1 MNTFNRN
8 GNRWTVNELLSLQ
21 REYELLEW
29 TIQQIAVK
37 HQRTE
42 AAILFK
48 LESEGFITS
57 WNNARGFDMNSYKGT
72 FEDDNVS
79 ENYVSNEE
87 YEDCDNESEYSQ
99 DDDVTFDGVTS
110 DGVTFDGVTSDG
122 VTSDGVTF
130 DGVTSDGVT
139 SNGVTSDVEKLSER
153 IWSLETQ
160 VTDIKEVVQQ
170 YFNSMISSNNKKRKP
185 LRKQNAQK

>member
-42 AAILFK
+42 RAILFK
-48 LESEGFITS
+48 LGSEGFVTS
-57 WNNARGFDMNSYKGT
+57 WNNARGFDMESYKAS
-72 FEDDNVS
+72 FEDDSVS

-87 YEDCDNESEYSQ
+87 DEDCEEDLCDNNSDYDDVDEDT
-99 DDDVTFDGVTS
+99 DDDTDDTS
-110 DGVTFDGVTSDG
+110 E
-122 VTSDGVTF
+122 
-130 DGVTSDGVT
+130 
-139 SNGVTSDVEKLSER
+139 VERLSER
-153 IWSLETQ
+153 IWSLETA
-160 VTDIKEVVQQ
+160 VTDIKDIVQQ
-170 YFNSMISSNNKKRKP
+170 MFNSIVSNNNRKLTP
-185 LRKQNAQK
+185 LRKPQAEEH

>member
-79 ENYVSNEE
+79 ENYDSNEE

-99 DDDVTFDGVTS
+99 DDDVTFD
-110 DGVTFDGVTSDG
+110 DVTFDD
-122 VTSDGVTF
+122 
-130 DGVTSDGVT
+130 
-139 SNGVTSDVEKLSER
+139 VTSDVEKLSER

>member
-79 ENYVSNEE
+79 ENYDSNEE

-99 DDDVTFDGVTS
+99 DDD
-110 DGVTFDGVTSDG
+110 
-122 VTSDGVTF
+122 
-130 DGVTSDGVT
+130 
-139 SNGVTSDVEKLSER
+139 VTSDVEKLSER

-185 LRKQNAQK
+185 LRKQNAKK

>member
-1 MNTFNRN
+1 M
-8 GNRWTVNELLSLQ
+8 LSLQ

-79 ENYVSNEE
+79 ENYDSNEE

-99 DDDVTFDGVTS
+99 DDD
-110 DGVTFDGVTSDG
+110 
-122 VTSDGVTF
+122 
-130 DGVTSDGVT
+130 
-139 SNGVTSDVEKLSER
+139 VTSDVEKLSER

-185 LRKQNAQK
+185 LRKQNAKK